1 MTLVEQFNTEP
12 GRVLPTVVGTTEA
25 ISNSTLDS
33 LNKLHI
39 RDHGSHIT
47 IILLALRNSIT
58 IYHRFMDYNAP
69 AT

>member
-1 MTLVEQFNTEP
+1 MTLVEQFNTKP

-39 RDHGSHIT
+39 RDRGSHVT
-47 IILLALRNSIT
+47 IVLLALRNST
-58 IYHRFMDYNAP
+58 AIYHWFMDYDAP